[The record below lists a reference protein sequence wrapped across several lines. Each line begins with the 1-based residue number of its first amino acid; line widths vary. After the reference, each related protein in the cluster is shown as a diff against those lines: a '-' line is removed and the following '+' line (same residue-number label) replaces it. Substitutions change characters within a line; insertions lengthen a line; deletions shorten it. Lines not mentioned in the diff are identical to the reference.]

1 MQPRCNLTNLTS
13 ISWQAEEG
21 RGGGGGQERER
32 EREKGG
38 EREIER
44 ADSLSA
50 HDKRTGEDDERDNN

>member
-13 ISWQAEEG
+13 ISWQAEGGTKGEG
-21 RGGGGGQERER
+21 GEGGQKG
-32 EREKGG
+32 EKNG
-38 EREIER
+38 ERETER